1 MIDLKQSVQYIKG
14 VGPSRAKLLSL
25 LGVNTVEDLI
35 NYYPRTYEDRTKIKK
50 IEELQDGEDALI
62 EAVTV
67 TAATVFKLRRNM
79 SVSKVMV
86 QDDTGRCLITWFN
99 QDYMRNVI
107 HAHEKYRFFG
117 KVTKKLGQIEMASP
131 VFDEEGKS
139 KNTGKIVPVYST
151 TKGLS
156 DSAIRQAVENA
167 LSMVNAKLQETLP
180 EYITKDYHLMELD
193 QAVREIH
200 FPSKMENLA
209 RARNRLVFE
218 ELLTFQLALL
228 SLKEQYD
235 NEIRGIKYSK
245 DVHMSD
251 VINTLPFKLTK
262 AQLRVL
268 EEIDND
274 MESEKP
280 MNRLLQ
286 GDVGSGKTVVAMIAA
301 YKAVKSGYQV
311 AVMAPTTIL
320 ATQHINNF
328 NKILEPFGIRCGL
341 LVSSL
346 TKKQKG
352 ILLEKLKNGEIDI
365 LIGTHALLQENIE
378 FKNVGLVVTDEQH
391 RFGVK
396 QRSVIAGK
404 GKNPDV
410 LVMTATPIPRTLAIS
425 AYGDTDISIIKTM
438 PKNRKAVIT
447 KYVDKEHKREVM
459 DHIKNELKNGHQ
471 IYVVTP
477 LIEESEVLDTANATK
492 IYENMKQYFAGIATV
507 GLIHGK
513 LKPDEKEKIMQEFLN
528 NEIQILVATSVI
540 EVGVNVVNATTILV
554 LGAERFGVA
563 TLHQLRGR
571 VMRSDSVPYCF
582 FITSDNPT
590 ENSIERLK
598 MVEKTTDGF
607 ALAEYDLKHRG
618 PGEFFGEK
626 QSGSM
631 NFKYASLKDDSDLL
645 EIANTDSEEMV
656 NNNKLFTEEDYKY
669 LYETAKHNYVMKQTE
684 LD

>member
-1 MIDLKQSVQYIKG
+1 
-14 VGPSRAKLLSL
+14 
-25 LGVNTVEDLI
+25 
-35 NYYPRTYEDRTKIKK
+35 
-50 IEELQDGEDALI
+50 
-62 EAVTV
+62 
-67 TAATVFKLRRNM
+67 
-79 SVSKVMV
+79 
-86 QDDTGRCLITWFN
+86 
-99 QDYMRNVI
+99 
-107 HAHEKYRFFG
+107 
-117 KVTKKLGQIEMASP
+117 
-131 VFDEEGKS
+131 
-139 KNTGKIVPVYST
+139 
-151 TKGLS
+151 
-156 DSAIRQAVENA
+156 
-167 LSMVNAKLQETLP
+167 
-180 EYITKDYHLMELD
+180 
-193 QAVREIH
+193 
-200 FPSKMENLA
+200 
-209 RARNRLVFE
+209 
-218 ELLTFQLALL
+218 
-228 SLKEQYD
+228 
-235 NEIRGIKYSK
+235 
-245 DVHMSD
+245 
-251 VINTLPFKLTK
+251 
-262 AQLRVL
+262 
-268 EEIDND
+268 
-274 MESEKP
+274 

-286 GDVGSGKTVVAMIAA
+286 GEVGSGKTIVAIM
-301 YKAVKSGYQV
+301 
-311 AVMAPTTIL
+311 TIL
-320 ATQHINNF
+320 ATVSGGYQAALMCPTEILSKQHYDTLRSQ
-328 NKILEPFGIRCGL
+328 LEPFDNINIALLTGSTPLKEKRQILEGL
-341 LVSSL
+341 
-346 TKKQKG
+346 Q
-352 ILLEKLKNGEIDI
+352 NGTINI
-365 LIGTHALLQENIE
+365 VVGTHALFQKDVEYYNLGTVIA
-378 FKNVGLVVTDEQH
+378 DEEH
-391 RFGVK
+391 RFGVR
-396 QRSVIAGK
+396 QRVLIKNK
-404 GKNPDV
+404 GLDV
-410 LVMTATPIPRTLAIS
+410 NYLKMSATPIPRTLAIS

-459 DHIKNELKNGHQ
+459 DHIKKELKNGHQ

-492 IYENMKQYFAGIATV
+492 IYENMKQYFVGIATV